1 MARSWKEKVERA
13 KAVRELDFRR
23 IFFTPP
29 EIDHA
34 RAVVAA
40 SACEDICYGRMD
52 FEDAE
57 EILTHLGLMPNQTGW
72 YYSEADPYTPRR
84 TDG

>member
-1 MARSWKEKVERA
+1 MARSWKEKIERA

-23 IFFTPP
+23 IFFLPK
-29 EIDHA
+29 EIAHA
-34 RAVVAA
+34 RAVVAG
-40 SACEDICYGRMD
+40 SACGDCYGRMD
-52 FEDAE
+52 IEDAE

-84 TDG
+84 SE